1 MCNRGRAACQCRNLT
16 PLRPAP
22 PSRPPFFQALENEA
36 QRNAE
41 KLGTGWS
48 KLKQNFSLTKAK
60 AMAIA
65 ALMSAGKDDSQHK
78 ADKASLVNNM
88 LSEQQGREPDVGS
101 ASVGYANLKER
112 QAQARAEAEG
122 GAGVEKSAGG
132 VDGDGEGGGAPEAG
146 EGAADAAGEAGPP
159 LKLGRKESG
168 ASGAAVS
175 GNVTPDRVQ
184 LDAVLAGK
192 QAL

>member
-1 MCNRGRAACQCRNLT
+1 
-16 PLRPAP
+16 
-22 PSRPPFFQALENEA
+22 
-36 QRNAE
+36 
-41 KLGTGWS
+41 
-48 KLKQNFSLTKAK
+48 
-60 AMAIA
+60 MAIA

-101 ASVGYANLKER
+101 ASAGYANLKER

-132 VDGDGEGGGAPEAG
+132 VDGDGDGEGEGGRAPDAG

-159 LKLGRKESG
+159 LKLGRKGSG
-168 ASGAAVS
+168 APGAAVS